1 MGLWGGEGQRESGVM
16 GGVWGGEGRKQSYEG
31 CAVGSKG
38 MGDYGAQRGQGYGAG
53 RVREEVGLWGSCG
66 VGRDEGYGAGRVGAG
81 RRDTESYGAGREWG
95 YGECGEGSYGAMG
108 ALWGGEGGQSYGGLW
123 GGRGA
128 VRDSRG
134 AAG

>member
-1 MGLWGGEGQRESGVM
+1 MGLWGREGQRESGAM
-16 GGVWGGEGRKQSYEG
+16 GGMWGGEGRKQSYEG
-31 CAVGSKG
+31 FAVGSKG

-53 RVREEVGLWGSCG
+53 RVR
-66 VGRDEGYGAGRVGAG
+66 AG